1 MQKMKIA
8 TMFKEIMFLMT
19 LLTIECSAS
28 NGERCEYNM
37 MDMEIKKEHCSP
49 KKVDVGYCNGFCTS
63 TSSIGTSFPNI
74 TRGCTPVADKIEHKV
89 VKLICRKK
97 GKVFEEHVNYQSIK
111 ECRCQNLE

>member
-1 MQKMKIA
+1 MKIA
-8 TMFKEIMFLMT
+8 KMFKEIMFLIT

-37 MDMEIKKEHCSP
+37 MDMEIKKEYCTP

-63 TSSIGTSFPNI
+63 TSSIGTSFPNL

-89 VKLICRKK
+89 ERLRCRKK
-97 GKVFEEHVNYQSIK
+97 GKVFEEWVKYQSIK